1 MLKKIAATAISEIE
15 LREPAR
21 ASADTPLID
30 VITRMR
36 EMRRGAAIIEED
48 GALAG
53 IFTER
58 DLMLRVDHTGK
69 DWHKRPVG
77 EVMTRELVVVS
88 GSDSISVALQKM
100 KKGLFRHLPVDMGPG
115 RPVALASI
123 RDILAHLVAFFPDEF
138 INLPPGPNHEPQ
150 SPWGG

>member
-1 MLKKIAATAISEIE
+1 MLEKIAATPISELE

-36 EMRRGAAIIEED
+36 EMRRGAAIIEES
-48 GALAG
+48 GSLAG

-58 DLMLRVDHTGK
+58 DLMLRVDHMSQS
-69 DWHKRPVG
+69 WHRRPVG

-88 GSDSISVALQKM
+88 GRDSLSVALKKM
-100 KKGLFRHLPVDMGPG
+100 KKGLFRHLPVDLGPG
-115 RPVALASI
+115 KPVALVSI
-123 RDILAHLVAFFPDEF
+123 RDILAHLVEFYPAEF
-138 INLPPGPNHEPQ
+138 INLPPGPDHEPQ